1 MWLKSIIKLPI
12 EWLMR
17 RLVRL
22 ADSITVRQLSTD
34 AIKSPYLDA
43 DNITVQQLRAQQL
56 SADVIKSPHLDADN
70 ITVQQLRAQQL
81 SADVIKSPHLDVME
95 ARIQE
100 LVTQVS
106 DLNNLVHY
114 LQMPDSEGYQRPI
127 QQASTRYFSSKATRF
142 FDYSI
147 ERPLR
152 ILHIGNIANNAYH
165 SAKILN
171 EAGFDCDVLCYNY
184 YHIMGSPEWED
195 TDFVGRIDHDFN
207 PNWNTV
213 DLKGFQRPR
222 WFAQGDITTC
232 LNYLYARRKHQT
244 ERAALFWHKLTLQT
258 PLESSDDSLMSSALS
273 AREPFDLHIENL
285 IKTFA
290 NSFPDRPDQL
300 QLADFDELG
309 FYLPHL
315 NLMKTLLLEY
325 DIVQAYSTDPIWPL
339 LVGQRP
345 YIAFEHGTIRSIP
358 FENTP
363 IGRLTT
369 LAYHQANAVIV
380 TNCDNKRA
388 AERLKLKDYRFI
400 PHPVNEKWIRKGMGS
415 RLKEQLREEL
425 NADFL
430 LFHPARHHWEVLRQ
444 PSWEKGNDIFIK
456 GMASFIHKV
465 APRAAAIFVDWG
477 QKVQESKELIA
488 QLGIADRVK
497 WIPVQHN
504 CNMARYIDACDLVA
518 DQFFLGAFGNIMPKA
533 LAMGTPSILYVD
545 EEIHRW
551 CFSKMP
557 PIINVRTP
565 DEVYEGLT
573 KAYQN
578 PSWLQELAEQGL
590 RWYQDYHSNAFI
602 LEKFMTLYQDVLKDY
617 VRKNL

>member
-1 MWLKSIIKLPI
+1 VIWLKRIIKLPV

-22 ADSITVRQLSTD
+22 ADSITVRQFSAD
-34 AIKSPYLDA
+34 AIKSPQVDA
-43 DNITVQQLRAQQL
+43 DNITVQHLRTPQ
-56 SADVIKSPHLDADN
+56 VDADN
-70 ITVQQLRAQQL
+70 ITVQHLRAPQL
-81 SADVIKSPHLDVME
+81 SVDAIKSPQLDAME

-100 LVTQVS
+100 LATQVS
-106 DLNNLVHY
+106 DLTNLVRY
-114 LQMPDSEGYQRPI
+114 LQIPDSEGYERPS
-127 QQASTRYFSSKATRF
+127 QQASTRYFSSKTIRF
-142 FDYSI
+142 FDYPI

-195 TDFVGRIDHDFN
+195 TDFVGQIDDDFN

-222 WFAQGDITTC
+222 WFAQGDITAC

-244 ERAALFWHKLTLQT
+244 ERAALFWHKLTLQM
-258 PLESSDDSLMSSALS
+258 PLESFDNTLMSPALS
-273 AREPFDLHIENL
+273 AHVPLDLHIENL
-285 IKTFA
+285 IETFTD
-290 NSFPDRPDQL
+290 SFPERPDQL

-309 FYLPHL
+309 FYVAHL
-315 NLMKTLLLEY
+315 DLVRALLLEY
-325 DIVQAYSTDPIWPL
+325 DIIQAYSTDPIWPL
-339 LVGQRP
+339 LLGQRP

-358 FENTP
+358 FENTS
-363 IGRLTT
+363 IGRLTA
-369 LAYHQANAVIV
+369 LAYHQANGVIV

-388 AERLKLKDYRFI
+388 AERLKLKNYRFI
-400 PHPVNEKWIRKGMGS
+400 PHPVNEKWLRKGMGS

-430 LFHPARHHWEVLRQ
+430 VFHPARHHWEALRQ

-456 GMASFIHKV
+456 GMACFIHEV

-488 QLGIADRVK
+488 RLGIADRVK

-551 CFSKMP
+551 CFPEMP
-557 PIINVRTP
+557 PIINARTP
-565 DEVYEGLT
+565 DEVYQGLT
-573 KAYQN
+573 KAYKS
-578 PSWLQELAEQGL
+578 PGWLQKLAEQGL
-590 RWYQDYHSNAFI
+590 RWYHDYHSNAFI
-602 LEKFMTLYQDVLKDY
+602 LERFMAFYQDVMKDY
-617 VRKNL
+617 GRKNL